1 MFLNPEQ
8 PALKDG
14 RDILDRIASH
24 PRVAKFICKKLIRRF
39 CADRPSQ
46 QLIDSAAAVFR
57 ANWQEPDQIKRT
69 LRHILLSDA
78 AFNNW
83 GQKRRRPFEAVAAA
97 LRLSGSDWTPNVD
110 EDRKSTRLNSSHSCA
125 SRMPSSA

>member
-1 MFLNPEQ
+1 MRISDWSSDVCSSDLGHWEFSTEDDGTFVYRSSWHDAGPKFPLGMFLNPEQ

-14 RDILDRIASH
+14 RDILDRIDSH

-57 ANWQEPDQIKRT
+57 ATWPEPDQIQPT
-69 LRHILLSDA
+69 LRHLQLS
-78 AFNNW
+78 
-83 GQKRRRPFEAVAAA
+83 
-97 LRLSGSDWTPNVD
+97 
-110 EDRKSTRLNSSHSCA
+110 
-125 SRMPSSA
+125 PSAKH